1 MIKNLQS
8 VPVSNADKIIILKY
22 KTKPHDRSY
31 STNHVADYIFEKA
44 VLKTFTASLRPLPL
58 FLVAKRGDEDFSREY
73 FVPSG
78 CHLFSR
84 ILPKIRRSQFKTI
97 TNWCCIENLCHGTSR
112 TKPITGFLMSF
123 ALRNYIQASLHTC
136 GYVFYL

>member
-22 KTKPHDRSY
+22 KSKPHDRSY

-58 FLVAKRGDEDFSREY
+58 FLVAKRGDMKTLVGSTSCQAGAICSHEFYQR
-73 FVPSG
+73 FG
-78 CHLFSR
+78 GHNLKQ
-84 ILPKIRRSQFKTI
+84 LP
-97 TNWCCIENLCHGTSR
+97 
-112 TKPITGFLMSF
+112 TGA
-123 ALRNYIQASLHTC
+123 ALRICVTAPVGLSQSQAS
-136 GYVFYL
+136 